1 MASRTADVVFNQL
14 LVQGLCFER
23 STEIFEVLHKRTIKY
38 IYIYLIQTVLNTHT
52 HTNSI
57 QNLKDKFNYNFTKV
71 EDITKIMNL
80 FFLIFTYLFGCIK
93 S

>member
-38 IYIYLIQTVLNTHT
+38 IYIYTHIQTVFKTLKI
-52 HTNSI
+52 NSTI
-57 QNLKDKFNYNFTKV
+57 ISLKW
-71 EDITKIMNL
+71 KIL
-80 FFLIFTYLFGCIK
+80 LK
-93 S
+93 